1 MTTPHG
7 VASGGTRAEELIHRE
22 QVKLLFGGLPLVL
35 PGSVAVALVLA
46 WAHSGYIHSGI
57 LTTWLAILILVSIA
71 RTLLNAAY
79 HRRPPADDAHRW
91 ERRFLV
97 GAVASGV
104 VWGSAGLLLFTPGDF
119 SRQAFLTLVLA
130 GMAGGSLATLAP
142 SWGSSASFISL
153 CLLPLGIRHL
163 AHGGELSLA
172 VAAMVALYYSIMLL
186 NARRMHNNLLLNTA
200 LRIEAAVREEALR
213 ESEERYRLIFSHS
226 PLGMLHYDRNG
237 VMLDCNEA
245 FVGIVGSSRRQIIGL
260 DMPGTLRDERLKAA
274 LRDSLA
280 SGQGY
285 YEGIYKSLTA
295 VKSTPIRGFFSGV
308 RNIGGEIIAGVGIVE
323 DFTERK
329 AAEALIRR
337 QAHYDTLT
345 ELPNRRLLL
354 ERLQL
359 TLERSRRSGQLGALL
374 FIDLDRF
381 KRINDSLGHPVGD
394 ALLQETARRLPTC
407 IRHQDIAARLG
418 GDEFVVLLDDLGAD
432 QEIAA
437 REAQQV
443 AERVRAALSQ
453 PYSPFGQRLHVT
465 PSIGIALFPAGED
478 SADDV
483 LRAADTAM
491 YRAKTDGR
499 DAIRFFRPSMQRAAD
514 ERLRLETDLRQA
526 MEARRFTLH
535 YQPQFDA
542 DRRVI
547 GAEALLRWQREDGVY
562 MPPALFIPVAEDI
575 GLIQYIGDWVL
586 EESCRQLRE
595 WDDRGLSGRLAGLS
609 VNISPV
615 QFLQPGFVDRVRE
628 VLAERDV
635 DPARLEVELTEGVML
650 ADTEGVAERMRA
662 LQALGVR
669 ISIDDFGTG
678 YSSLA
683 YLKRLPLRRLKIDQS
698 FVRGIPGD
706 RNNAA
711 IVETILGMAAHLDLE
726 VVAEGVETTA
736 EFEFLRAHG
745 CGAFQGYYLGQ
756 PGTAAELERRV
767 QGQSA
772 SARQP
777 AKAPPSPS
785 SSSK

>member
-1 MTTPHG
+1 MTTTPV
-7 VASGGTRAEELIHRE
+7 VASGGTRAGELIHRE

-46 WAHSGYIHSGI
+46 WALRGYIDGGV
-57 LTTWLAILILVSIA
+57 LAAWLAVLILISIA

-97 GAVASGV
+97 GAIASGV

-130 GMAGGSLATLAP
+130 GMAGGSLTTLAP
-142 SWGSSASFISL
+142 SWRSSASFISL
-153 CLLPLGIRHL
+153 CLLPLGVRHL

-172 VAAMVALYYSIMLL
+172 VAAMVVLYYSIMLL

-200 LRIEAAVREEALR
+200 LRIEAAVREAALR

-237 VMLDCNEA
+237 LLLDCNEA
-245 FVGIVGSSRRQIIGL
+245 FVGIIGSTREQLIGL
-260 DMPGTLRDERLKAA
+260 DMPGMLRDERLKAA
-274 LRDSLA
+274 IRDSLTR
-280 SGQGY
+280 GQGY
-285 YEGIYKSLTA
+285 YEGVYESLTA
-295 VKSTPIRGFFSGV
+295 VKSTPVRGFFSGV

-359 TLERSRRSGQLGALL
+359 TLERSRHAGNLGALL

-407 IRHQDIAARLG
+407 IRHQDTAARLG
-418 GDEFVVLLDDLGAD
+418 GDEFVVLLDDLGG
-432 QEIAA
+432 EPELAA
-437 REAQQV
+437 QEAQQV
-443 AERVRAALSQ
+443 AERVRTTLSH
-453 PYSPFGQRLHVT
+453 PYSTFGQRLHVT
-465 PSIGIALFPAGED
+465 PSIGIALFPGGGE
-478 SADDV
+478 SADEV

-514 ERLRLETDLRQA
+514 ERLRLENELRHA
-526 MEARRFTLH
+526 MEARRFALH

-542 DRRVI
+542 GARII

-562 MPPALFIPVAEDI
+562 IPPALFIPVAEDS
-575 GLIQYIGDWVL
+575 GLIQNIGDWVL
-586 EESCRQLRE
+586 EEACRQLRE
-595 WDDRGLSGRLAGLS
+595 WDDRGLSDRLAGLS

-615 QFLQPGFVDRVRE
+615 QFLQPGFVSRVRE
-628 VLAERDV
+628 VLENRNV

-662 LQALGVR
+662 LEALGVR

-678 YSSLA
+678 YSSLG
-683 YLKRLPLRRLKIDQS
+683 YLKRLPLSRLKIDQS
-698 FVRGIPGD
+698 FVRGIPQD

-736 EFEFLRAHG
+736 EFEFLCTHG
-745 CGAFQGYYLGQ
+745 CQAFQGYYLGQ
-756 PGTAAELERRV
+756 PGSAAELERRV
-767 QGQSA
+767 RDQSA
-772 SARQP
+772 PAMQP
-777 AKAPPSPS
+777 VKSSPSPS